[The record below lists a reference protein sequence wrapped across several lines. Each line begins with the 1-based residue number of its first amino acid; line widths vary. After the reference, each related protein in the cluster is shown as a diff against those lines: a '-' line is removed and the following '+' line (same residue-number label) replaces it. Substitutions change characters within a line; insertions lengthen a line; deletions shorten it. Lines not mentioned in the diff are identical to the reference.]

1 MTLIKV
7 LNIKGHCCH
16 NKAHMLSGF
25 TPFFSTTRL
34 IEIIILSC
42 PPEKCPACGSAWNY
56 TTFKISLSAGFW
68 PFVLKEYLS
77 CACLVKAL
85 VNRIQTHTLHKF
97 MMFVLPVFSLLVFF
111 SFFFQN
117 KTAFIPRHFKKP
129 LLRKSDFLTVFN
141 SKYKMCRLDL

>member
-1 MTLIKV
+1 MAFSLMALIKV

-25 TPFFSTTRL
+25 TPFFSTIRL

-68 PFVLKEYLS
+68 RFVLKEYLS

-85 VNRIQTHTLHKF
+85 VNWIHTLHKF
-97 MMFVLPVFSLLVFF
+97 MMFVLPVFFFACFFFPF
-111 SFFFQN
+111 SF
-117 KTAFIPRHFKKP
+117 KTRP
-129 LLRKSDFLTVFN
+129 LSSLGT
-141 SKYKMCRLDL
+141 SKNTSQGNQIS